1 MPCPASG
8 DGNRKWNVKWTLKK
22 DDRKLEKKKSFKKV
36 AHPECLPIYFQRKEK
51 QCQVWRAVSSAARK
65 FVVMDL
71 SWVSESISACCTA
84 VKNLPET
91 KGPVEPRVWW
101 RGVPAWKVPDK
112 FLISKVLMIE
122 NCPAPVC
129 ASSLWRQ
136 MAKLRN
142 AEMYCEELKV
152 KFMLKDLKWSNSS
165 SSTHLRFVPMKTNG

>member
-22 DDRKLEKKKSFKKV
+22 DDQKLEKKKSFKKV

-84 VKNLPET
+84 VKICRKRRVQSSPEFD
-91 KGPVEPRVWW
+91 GAAFLLE
-101 RGVPAWKVPDK
+101 K
-112 FLISKVLMIE
+112 FLISSWL
-122 NCPAPVC
+122 
-129 ASSLWRQ
+129 
-136 MAKLRN
+136 
-142 AEMYCEELKV
+142 V
-152 KFMLKDLKWSNSS
+152 KFEWLKIVQHPFALPVYEGKWPSWGMLKCIVKIWKWNSC
-165 SSTHLRFVPMKTNG
+165 